1 MTWLKI
7 ERPLFTLSVF
17 LLLAAAIQIS
27 REWSVRASIIILV
40 LGGIGLVLA
49 IAQLISDFRNISSQK
64 TADAL
69 TMEAP
74 ALATGDR
81 WANWEIWGWI
91 LGFYAAI
98 QVVGFL
104 AAVPLFV
111 LSYTKVNGGGWL
123 LAVLMALVS
132 WGFVFV
138 LFDILLHVPWPEPL
152 LGFSIF

>member
-1 MTWLKI
+1 MTWIKV
-7 ERPLFTLSVF
+7 ERPLFTLFVF
-17 LLLAAAIQIS
+17 LVLATAIQIA
-27 REWSVRASIIILV
+27 REWSVRASIIIFV
-40 LGGIGLVLA
+40 LGAIGLALA
-49 IAQLISDFRNISSQK
+49 VAQLVTDLRDISSKK

-74 ALATGDR
+74 ALATDHR

-123 LAVLMALVS
+123 LAVLMALLS